1 MCLAIFIGTRTKK
14 SGSQQAAEN
23 GRIEF
28 RVIQRFGAAPFGFS
42 LDFFFL
48 CVVCQKIRKQTSLSV
63 SRAALWLVLVY
74 FIDFFG
80 RSVASKQTVL
90 LCAILATWCGAL
102 VAAPMAV
109 VTSHQAAAFRKGPLD
124 PIDQEEGG
132 PTATDRT

>member
-1 MCLAIFIGTRTKK
+1 MEESSFVSFNV
-14 SGSQQAAEN
+14 SGPHPLVFLW
-23 GRIEF
+23 I
-28 RVIQRFGAAPFGFS
+28 
-42 LDFFFL
+42 FFL